1 MKGIIAVNRFGFS
14 SQLYQAQRLKE
25 ELNKIGMEVS
35 VVNDGA
41 LKYALENGSL
51 KTRLDCDFCVF
62 LDKDKYLSAALTK
75 CGIRLF
81 NSHEAIRVCDDK
93 GETYIALSG
102 KGLNLPD
109 TCFAPLVY
117 EANKD
122 YGEVVDREIGEKL
135 GFPVVVKE
143 SYGSMGTGVYLAEDK
158 KQLAEISN
166 RLALKPHIYQR
177 YLSAKKGTDVR
188 VIVIGGKAV
197 AAMERHNAD
206 DFRSNLALGGTGKSV
221 VLSEEFKSA
230 AERAAKIL
238 NLDYCGVDLLYGD
251 NGEPYICEVNSNAF
265 FKGIEKITG
274 VNVAE
279 IYAWHIADKLV
290 SGRLLP

>member
-1 MKGIIAVNRFGFS
+1 MKGIIAVNRFGFA
-14 SQLYQAQRLKE
+14 SQTYQAQRLKE
-25 ELNKIGMEVS
+25 EFNKLGVETT

-41 LKYALENGSL
+41 LKCSLENGKV
-51 KTRLDCDFCVF
+51 KTLLDCDFCMF
-62 LDKDKYLSAALTK
+62 LDKDKYLSAALTA

-102 KGLNLPD
+102 KGFNLPE
-109 TCFAPLVY
+109 TYFAPLVY
-117 EANKD
+117 DEEKA
-122 YGEVVDREIGEKL
+122 YGVAVAEEIGEKL

-143 SYGSMGTGVYLAEDK
+143 SYGSMGTGVYLAENK
-158 KQLAEISN
+158 EQLAEISG

-197 AAMERHNAD
+197 AAMERYNPD
-206 DFRSNLALGGTGKSV
+206 DFRSNLALGGTGKAA
-221 VLSEEFKSA
+221 VLIEEFKDA
-230 AERAAKIL
+230 AERAAKTL
-238 NLDYCGVDLLYGD
+238 KLDYCGVDLLYGD
-251 NGEPYICEVNSNAF
+251 RGEPYICEVNSNAF
-265 FKGIEKITG
+265 FKGTEKVTG

-279 IYAWHIADKLV
+279 IYAKYVADKL
-290 SGRLLP
+290 R